1 LPIWIAGPG
10 RSRPALRALAILWP
24 ASWLL
29 VNFGAVD
36 FTSARYFVPF
46 LAVSSFFLAGIAW
59 LPARRAPLLTSALA
73 LVACV
78 VLASR
83 FNATLG
89 AARDPWYYDRA
100 AALVAQHP
108 TVVSFTP
115 MLFAVS
121 GAEPGCGFANP
132 ALTYGGFGEG
142 ILLTERTRPFRFSDA
157 RLIDCLRANPDL
169 RVVVDW
175 AFYFFTRP
183 GSPLRSYLSGE
194 GSQQRIFFSPEAQD
208 QWNSPELWK
217 MSPFR

>member
-1 LPIWIAGPG
+1 
-10 RSRPALRALAILWP
+10 
-24 ASWLL
+24 
-29 VNFGAVD
+29 
-36 FTSARYFVPF
+36 
-46 LAVSSFFLAGIAW
+46 
-59 LPARRAPLLTSALA
+59 
-73 LVACV
+73 
-78 VLASR
+78 
-83 FNATLG
+83 
-89 AARDPWYYDRA
+89 
-100 AALVAQHP
+100 
-108 TVVSFTP
+108 